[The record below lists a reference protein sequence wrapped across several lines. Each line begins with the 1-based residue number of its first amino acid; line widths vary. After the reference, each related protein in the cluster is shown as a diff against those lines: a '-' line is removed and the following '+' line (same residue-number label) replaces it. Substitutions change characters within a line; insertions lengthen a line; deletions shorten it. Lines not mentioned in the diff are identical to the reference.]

1 VASSVRRQFRDE
13 LLKRARPARS
23 KPQTKPASSLP
34 FIFPK
39 IVTRPELLED
49 GGDRRFRQ
57 FVYDIIVLAT
67 ALDRARAHLA
77 SRVGLTPPQYT
88 MLMLVAQ
95 NQNDTPVT
103 VRLIA
108 RRLRVSG
115 AFITM
120 EVKKLIQ
127 RRLLAKQ
134 PNPEDGRSNLLKLT
148 AKAERE
154 IQGLAPEIRM
164 VNDRLFASLNRD
176 NFLAA
181 SRLINFMLDDFEA
194 TVRYLEAGRQK
205 AAAPKAASGSRQ
217 EASIDRRAAGA

>member
-1 VASSVRRQFRDE
+1 
-13 LLKRARPARS
+13 LKRARPTRS
-23 KPQTKPASSLP
+23 KLPTKPVSSP
-34 FIFPK
+34 SFIFPK
-39 IVTRPELLED
+39 IVTRAELLED

-88 MLMLVAQ
+88 ILMLVAQ
-95 NQNDTPVT
+95 NQSDTPVT

-120 EVKKLIQ
+120 EVKKLMQ

-134 PNPEDGRSNLLKLT
+134 PNPDDGRSNLLKL
-148 AKAERE
+148 APKGERE
-154 IQGLAPEIRM
+154 IEGLAPEIRR

-181 SRLINFMLDDFEA
+181 SRLINFMLDDFET
-194 TVRYLEAGRQK
+194 TVRHLDAGGQK
-205 AAAPKAASGSRQ
+205 AAASKAARQ
-217 EASIDRRAAGA
+217 